1 MITSEL
7 LLKTAFCC
15 MACDGDIASEEI
27 ATLNEFAHNSQSFK
41 DIDIQNTINGYVVAI
56 NDKKGSFLTE
66 YLTEVRDANLDDDSS
81 LKLIDIAIKMIEADK
96 VIEYS
101 EVSFFKRIRNNLN
114 ITDDILYEKMPDKED
129 YFLPDIKRPEELD
142 WCGTIKSFSL

>member
-15 MACDGDIASEEI
+15 MACDGDIAPEEI
-27 ATLNEFAHNSQSFK
+27 STLNEFALNSQSFK
-41 DIDIQNTINGYVVAI
+41 DIDIQNTINGYVIAI

-66 YLTEVRDANLDDDSS
+66 YLSEVKNANLDDDSS
-81 LKLIDIAIKMIEADK
+81 LRLVDIAIKMIEADN

-114 ITDDILYEKMPDKED
+114 ISDDILYEKMPDKED
-129 YFLPDIKRPEELD
+129 YFLPDIKRPEELE
-142 WCGTIKSFSL
+142 WCGTINSFSL

>member
-15 MACDGDIASEEI
+15 MACDGDIAPEEI
-27 ATLNEFAHNSQSFK
+27 STLNEFALNSQSFK
-41 DIDIQNTINGYVVAI
+41 DIDIQNTINGYVIAI

-66 YLTEVRDANLDDDSS
+66 YLSEVKNANLDDDSS
-81 LKLIDIAIKMIEADK
+81 LRLIDIAIKMIEADN

-114 ITDDILYEKMPDKED
+114 ISDDILYEKMPDKED
-129 YFLPDIKRPEELD
+129 YFLPDIKRPEEFE
-142 WCGTIKSFSL
+142 WSGMINSFSL